1 MLSSAAR
8 SFSAA
13 ALRRARVPA
22 HTSVRFSG
30 AAASAPFRGRA
41 VAPISATAGGAAAAT
56 PAPAPYPP
64 LRVTAPGR
72 VVALGDVHGDI
83 GQARRALRIAGVLG
97 DGGDA
102 VNPEWVGGNTV
113 VVQVGDV
120 LDRGDDEIA
129 ILILL
134 QKLHKQARQSGGAV
148 YILNGNHE
156 VLNVSGD
163 FRYVTQGAF
172 QESTRF
178 GEHLVN
184 LFGKPFEDAFGGGE
198 TDPRK
203 KQVKARAGLFSP
215 GGPLAQQLAMNR
227 YAEPTVSQ
235 SNARFFFP
243 AACVRR
249 GAARE
254 YRRDARGGTERVLPT
269 RRARAVTTRR
279 CPRVRHCLLAAH
291 KSPPARDSLTTD
303 HRILHARS
311 TVLIVN
317 DTVFAHGGLMPRHV
331 EFGLEKLNNAVADW
345 MRGAEIVDEA
355 DRTALGMAIGSVK
368 DSVVWNR
375 TFGTENFVTP
385 SDRERACD
393 VLGKTLDLLPGVK
406 RMVVGHT
413 PQLSGCNDECDGRIW
428 RIDVGMSFGVV
439 GADPEVLEIMG
450 DAVKVLNAKVPAANV
465 LASKL

>member
-8 SFSAA
+8 SFSTA
-13 ALRRARVPA
+13 ALRRAQRIPVTA
-22 HTSVRFSG
+22 G
-30 AAASAPFRGRA
+30 ARAAPLRRI
-41 VAPISATAGGAAAAT
+41 VAPLCAAAA
-56 PAPAPYPP
+56 PDSAGGQQAAPAPYPP

-83 GQARRALRIAGVLG
+83 GQARRALSIAGVLG
-97 DGGDA
+97 EGGDA
-102 VNPEWVGGNTV
+102 VNPEWVGGDTV

-134 QKLHKQARQSGGAV
+134 QKLHKQAEKEGGAV

-172 QESTRF
+172 QESMRF

-184 LFGKPFEDAFGGGE
+184 LFGKAFEDAFGGAE
-198 TDPRK
+198 DDPRK
-203 KQVKARAGLFSP
+203 KQVKARVGLFSP
-215 GGPLAQQLAMNR
+215 GGPLAQQLAMN
-227 YAEPTVSQ
+227 
-235 SNARFFFP
+235 
-243 AACVRR
+243 
-249 GAARE
+249 
-254 YRRDARGGTERVLPT
+254 
-269 RRARAVTTRR
+269 
-279 CPRVRHCLLAAH
+279 
-291 KSPPARDSLTTD
+291 
-303 HRILHARS
+303 S

-331 EFGLEKLNNAVADW
+331 EFGLERLNNAVADW
-345 MRGAEIVDEA
+345 MRGADIADEE

-375 TFGTENFVTP
+375 TFSTENFVTE
-385 SDRERACD
+385 SDRDRACE
-393 VLGKTLDLLPGVK
+393 VLGKTLDMIPGAK

-413 PQLSGCNDECDGRIW
+413 PQLGGCNGECDGRIW

-439 GADPEVLEIMG
+439 GADPEGLEIDG
-450 DAVKVLNAKVPAANV
+450 DTVRVLDARV
-465 LASKL
+465 LAGRATSKL

>member
-1 MLSSAAR
+1 MLCAARTWVRATMRTAPRLSSRVPGGNATSSLTRGGDRASAHVASLRRRVAPMCASSAAPGA
-8 SFSAA
+8 SSTSPPAA
-13 ALRRARVPA
+13 
-22 HTSVRFSG
+22 G
-30 AAASAPFRGRA
+30 AG
-41 VAPISATAGGAAAAT
+41 
-56 PAPAPYPP
+56 PYPP
-64 LRVTAPGR
+64 LRVTAKGR

-83 GQARRALRIAGVLG
+83 GQARRALTIAGVLG
-97 DGGDA
+97 EDGDA
-102 VNPEWVGGNTV
+102 VNPTWIGGDTV

-134 QKLHKQARQSGGAV
+134 QKLHKAAQADGGAV

-184 LFGKPFEDAFGGGE
+184 LFGDAFRDAFGGNE
-198 TDPRK
+198 EDPRK
-203 KQVKARAGLFSP
+203 KQVKARVGLFSP
-215 GGPLAQQLAMNR
+215 GGPLAQQLAMN
-227 YAEPTVSQ
+227 
-235 SNARFFFP
+235 
-243 AACVRR
+243 
-249 GAARE
+249 
-254 YRRDARGGTERVLPT
+254 
-269 RRARAVTTRR
+269 
-279 CPRVRHCLLAAH
+279 
-291 KSPPARDSLTTD
+291 
-303 HRILHARS
+303 S

-345 MRGAEIVDEA
+345 MRGAEISSEE

-375 TFGTENFVTP
+375 TFGQENFM
-385 SDRERACD
+385 SQGDRDRACET
-393 VLGKTLDLLPGVK
+393 LGKTLDAIDGAK
-406 RMVVGHT
+406 RLVVGHT
-413 PQLSGCNDECDGRIW
+413 PQLGGCNAECDGRIW

-439 GADPEVLEIMG
+439 GADPEVIEIVG
-450 DAVKVLNAKVPAANV
+450 DEERVLTSRVPAGAGSAGAV
-465 LASKL
+465 SKL